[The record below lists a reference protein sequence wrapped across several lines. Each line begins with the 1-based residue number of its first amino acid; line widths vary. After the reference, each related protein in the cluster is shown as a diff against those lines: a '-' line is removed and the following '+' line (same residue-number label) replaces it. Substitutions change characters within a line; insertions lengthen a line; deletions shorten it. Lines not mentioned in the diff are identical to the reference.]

1 MRINPVAASG
11 RGAADPPRP
20 RGDTLAATAM
30 TEPEPLNSP
39 ALQSKALIW
48 LLMIVTVLFIVIL
61 WPYSGAV
68 SWAVF
73 LAIVFSSLQD
83 RSVDVCR
90 GHRGWA
96 AFGTLMVIVVSVLLP
111 TALLTAAI
119 TQEAVAFYERVRS
132 GEIQIGQ
139 YFQRGVEA
147 LPTWARGLLDRFGV
161 GDLTLVQD
169 KVVELLGRSGQTIT
183 SRVFSIGQN
192 TLEFL
197 VSFFVMLYLL
207 FFLLRDGREL
217 AASAARAMPLKQA
230 HTTRLLTQFAT
241 VVRAT
246 VKGNVV
252 VALVQGTL
260 GGLAFWTLG
269 IAGPLLWGAVM
280 ALLSL
285 LPAVGAALVWGP
297 VAIYLA
303 STGSVLPALGLTL
316 WGVLVI
322 GLVDNV
328 LRPILVGRDT
338 RMPDYLVLIATLGGL
353 TVFGLNGFVIGPVI
367 AAMFLV
373 TWDIFAQARQEQQA
387 VGSGRGTGL

>member
-1 MRINPVAASG
+1 
-11 RGAADPPRP
+11 
-20 RGDTLAATAM
+20 M

-48 LLMIVTVLFIVIL
+48 LLMIVTVLFTVIL

-83 RSVDVCR
+83 RSVEVCR
-90 GHRGWA
+90 GRRGWA
-96 AFGTLMVIVVSVLLP
+96 AFGTLLVIVLSVLLP

-119 TQEAVAFYERVRS
+119 TQEAVTFYERVRA
-132 GEIQIGQ
+132 GDIQVGQ
-139 YFQRGVEA
+139 YFQSGVEA
-147 LPTWARGLLDRFGV
+147 LPLWLRGLLDRFGL
-161 GDLTLVQD
+161 GDLTLLQD
-169 KVVELLGRSGQTIT
+169 KLVELLGRSGQTIT
-183 SRVFSIGQN
+183 SRVFSLGQN

-207 FFLLRDGREL
+207 FFLLRDGKAL
-217 AASAARAMPLKQA
+217 AASAARAMPLKHE
-230 HTTRLLTQFAT
+230 HTTRLLRQFAT

-252 VALVQGTL
+252 VALVQGSL
-260 GGLAFWTLG
+260 GGLAFWTVG
-269 IAGPLLWGAVM
+269 IAGALLWGAVM

-303 STGSVLPALGLTL
+303 STGSILPALGLTL

-367 AAMFLV
+367 AAMFLA
-373 TWDIFAQARQEQQA
+373 TWDIFAQARQEQRA
-387 VGSGRGTGL
+387 VGNEGGTSL

>member
-1 MRINPVAASG
+1 
-11 RGAADPPRP
+11 
-20 RGDTLAATAM
+20 M

-39 ALQSKALIW
+39 LLQNKALIW
-48 LLMIVTVLFIVIL
+48 LLMVVTVLFGVVL

-83 RSVDVCR
+83 RSVEICR
-90 GHRGWA
+90 GRRGWA
-96 AFGTLMVIVVSVLLP
+96 AFGTLVVIVVSVLLP

-119 TQEAVAFYERVRS
+119 TQEAVAFYEQVRS
-132 GEIQIGQ
+132 GRIQIGQ
-139 YFQRGVEA
+139 YFQRGVDA
-147 LPTWARGLLDRFGV
+147 LPGWARGLLDRFGL
-161 GDLTLVQD
+161 GDLSLLQA
-169 KVVELLGRSGQTIT
+169 KVVDLLGRSGQTIT

-197 VSFFVMLYLL
+197 VSLFVMLYLL
-207 FFLLRDGREL
+207 FFLLRDGKDL
-217 AASAARAMPLKQA
+217 AAQAARTMPLKQE
-230 HTTRLLTQFAT
+230 HTARLLRQFAT

-285 LPAVGAALVWGP
+285 LPAVGAAMVWGP

-303 STGSVLPALGLTL
+303 TTGSILSAVGLTL

-328 LRPILVGRDT
+328 LRPVLVGRDT

-353 TVFGLNGFVIGPVI
+353 TVFGLNGFVVGPVI
-367 AAMFLV
+367 AAMFLA
-373 TWDIFAQARQEQQA
+373 TWEIFAQARHEQRA
-387 VGSGRGTGL
+387 VAPPAGGRGTRR